1 MVRNQVRIQAEYETM
16 THKTSQM
23 DRTETHSN
31 YIRNKP
37 KRPVL
42 AKNI

>member
-1 MVRNQVRIQAEYETM
+1 MVRNQVRIQAKYETM
-16 THKTSQM
+16 TCTTSQV

-42 AKNI
+42 VKNI

>member
-1 MVRNQVRIQAEYETM
+1 MVRNQVRIQAKYET
-16 THKTSQM
+16 TTRQLDH
-23 DRTETHSN
+23 TETYSN